1 MQRWIC
7 GFLLDHASV
16 ALLLALLASSHALSL
31 ASDGETFSFA
41 VYYGSS
47 WSDEL
52 VNYDLLILSPLYSE
66 SYVSKLR
73 EEGAVVLGYVS
84 ISTVGGWEPW
94 ASQVTDDIVL
104 SYDPTWGEK
113 IVNASSLRWRRIL
126 LEEAIPWV
134 LSKGFDGVFLD
145 NLDVVD
151 AYPQLRTAIVSLV
164 KEVRGSFPDIVVAVN
179 RGFSIVEEVAP
190 YVNYVVFESFGTYYD
205 FSEGCYKKWS
215 GSDLRWIKTTSE
227 KLSQLSSKHGF
238 KVLVLAYADPNNS
251 EQFAEYV
258 SFVKELASK
267 YGFSYYVADVYL
279 QHVTPLHKLVEAKPE
294 SEAVPTA
301 SLVGAFATSLA
312 VALLFAW
319 WWSKRFTPR
328 PSS

>member
-1 MQRWIC
+1 MPYPSQ
-7 GFLLDHASV
+7 AT
-16 ALLLALLASSHALSL
+16 
-31 ASDGETFSFA
+31 GETFSFA

-66 SYVSKLR
+66 DYVSKLR
-73 EEGAVVLGYVS
+73 EEGVVVLGYVS

-104 SYDPTWGEK
+104 SYNPTWGEK
-113 IVNASSLRWRRIL
+113 VVDASSPKWRRVL

-151 AYPQLRTAIVSLV
+151 AYPQLRTAIASLV
-164 KEVRGSFPDIVVAVN
+164 KEVRGAFSKIVIAVN
-179 RGFSIVEEVAP
+179 RGFSIAEEVAP
-190 YVNYVVFESFGTYYD
+190 YINYVVFESFGTYYD

-215 GSDLRWIKTTSE
+215 GSDLKWIEAISE

-238 KVLVLAYADPNNS
+238 KVLALAYADP
-251 EQFAEYV
+251 EQFTEYASYV
-258 SFVKELASK
+258 RKLAQR
-267 YGFSYYVADVYL
+267 YGFSYYVADAYL
-279 QHVTPLHKLVEAKPE
+279 QRVTPLKSLVEEAEPE
-294 SEAVPTA
+294 SEGFSPALLAGGFAVA
-301 SLVGAFATSLA
+301 LA
-312 VALLFAW
+312 VALIFAW
-319 WWSKRFTPR
+319 RRGRYLLIPG